1 MKIMH
6 HKVQRLVYNY
16 CGISSLL
23 GEKWLIPQMIIRLL
37 GCSLKKKK
45 KVVDFLP
52 HALKQKKF
60 KINQRLKHKEMK
72 S

>member
-45 KVVDFLP
+45 SGRFLTSRSK
-52 HALKQKKF
+52 A
-60 KINQRLKHKEMK
+60 KEIQDK
-72 S
+72 SKA